1 MGRYISCGIATQII
15 VDSKGCLQ
23 KNKKDL
29 LRRID
34 KVFNLKYYE
43 EGISD
48 NDDCL
53 CLYLKEDLFNKNFKN
68 LLLELNELDLF
79 TNYFY
84 DNIKSISNNNY
95 TMSQKDRQKA
105 VWDYL
110 ENNFDLKII
119 RSYEKRVDG
128 KYNYNYYLDNVLE
141 LNDEISLFYENYLNC
156 TDII

>member
-1 MGRYISCGIATQII
+1 M
-15 VDSKGCLQ
+15 
-23 KNKKDL
+23 
-29 LRRID
+29 
-34 KVFNLKYYE
+34 
-43 EGISD
+43 
-48 NDDCL
+48 
-53 CLYLKEDLFNKNFKN
+53 
-68 LLLELNELDLF
+68 LELNELDLF

-141 LNDEISLFYENYLNC
+141 LNDEISLLYENYLNC
-156 TDII
+156 TDIADGAQFNDNMANINGLYISLNHIPLYFDFNKINSEDITATLKFLNHFIRKSLKNDLKNILIFGLTG